1 MNIYHITYSPEPKTV
16 CLHFW
21 GCNLSCRAC
30 LCHKEIYDCHLEE
43 TKEAIFQPDKPAEPA
58 PAAFLPLSQVQ
69 EVLHSLEVQQV
80 IFMGQEPAIDPQ
92 LPELAKALHRE
103 FGSYNILLTNGFKVL
118 PTTKDFDEVVFS
130 LRAYTDSLHRDY
142 TGKSSKKALDNFL
155 SIYKSGV
162 KLRAESVFIPEYI
175 EHNEIENI
183 AKFIAQVDRNI
194 PYRIDAYLPV
204 AGNPWRRPSVDE
216 MEEAVTMAKRYL
228 NNVSCLTG
236 NEKLKYKVV
245 RIV

>member
-43 TKEAIFQPDKPAEPA
+43 TKEAIFQPDKLAESA
-58 PAAFLPLSQVQ
+58 PETFLPLNQIQ
-69 EVLHSLEVQQV
+69 EVLRSLEVQQV
-80 IFMGQEPAIDPQ
+80 IFMGQEPTIDPE
-92 LPELAKALHRE
+92 LPELARELHRE

-118 PTTKDFDEVVFS
+118 PVADFDEVVFS
-130 LRAYTDSLHRDY
+130 IKAYTDSLHRDY
-142 TGKSSKKALDNFL
+142 TGKSNQEALDNFL
-155 SIYKSGV
+155 SLYKSGV
-162 KLRAESVFIPEYI
+162 KLRAESIFIPEYI

-183 AKFIAQVDRNI
+183 AKFIAPIDKNI
-194 PYRIDAYLPV
+194 PYRVDAYLQV
-204 AGNPWRRPSVDE
+204 AGNPWQRPSIDE
-216 MEEAVTMAKRYL
+216 MKAAVTAAKRHL

-236 NEKLKYKVV
+236 NEELRNKVI
-245 RIV
+245 RII